1 MPAVGPSGCSR
12 SGSLRSRTVGLVL
25 SVRVTRRA
33 TISRPSTPAG
43 NTRRLEADKPKV
55 AGHPAAVA
63 PCRHPCTTPRR
74 AARNWRSP
82 YLRNHTRARSLP
94 RPGAPGRSPAR
105 AVAHVIGIRLDGH
118 AQDRGGHAMQR
129 AAAGQE
135 LDVVSST
142 RPPVKVCRCVF
153 GIVEVLQP
161 LSPLP
166 STIPDPS
173 PVGQISPVFSKH
185 PAPTSALPSAQAS
198 NHGHSSIRADVAAP
212 SAKAQSAPGRAP
224 RLPRP
229 EASVNCHSDD
239 LRRTRCGGSLTNS
252 GRGKCR

>member
-105 AVAHVIGIRLDGH
+105 AVAHVIDIRLDGH

-166 STIPDPS
+166 STIPDPYKKQPRVMKYGS
-173 PVGQISPVFSKH
+173 PWLGLLLGVQ
-185 PAPTSALPSAQAS
+185 T
-198 NHGHSSIRADVAAP
+198 
-212 SAKAQSAPGRAP
+212 
-224 RLPRP
+224 RLSFLINRMG
-229 EASVNCHSDD
+229 A
-239 LRRTRCGGSLTNS
+239 
-252 GRGKCR
+252 